1 MQTTTRTIIEV
12 TPDERATLIELLDR
26 ERRNL
31 PVEIR
36 HTRTASFRHSL
47 EQRLDVVESLLR
59 CLTLAEPTH

>member
-1 MQTTTRTIIEV
+1 MQTTTRTMIEV
-12 TPDERATLIELLDR
+12 TRDERATLIDLLDR

-47 EQRLDVVESLLR
+47 EQRFDVVETLLSR
-59 CLTLAEPTH
+59 FTLAEPTH